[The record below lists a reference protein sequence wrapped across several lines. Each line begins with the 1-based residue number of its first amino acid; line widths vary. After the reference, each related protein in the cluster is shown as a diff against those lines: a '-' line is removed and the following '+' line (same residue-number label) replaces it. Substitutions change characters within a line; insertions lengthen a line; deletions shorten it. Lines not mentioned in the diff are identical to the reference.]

1 MRLTN
6 TLRDAFVRAAM
17 ADVPQ
22 IDYKEKLNA
31 LALKAAKE
39 VMPTAVRAAYDR
51 YPAYFETHYKRIG
64 NQIDYSLQHTVFV
77 PMVGEFS
84 DTVNAEAAVLKA
96 ADNEQA
102 KKMYALEQKL
112 KGVAASVTTR
122 KALVEA
128 LPEFE
133 KYLPPAEVKTSGLPA
148 LANLVSDFV
157 EAGWPKGR
165 KEAVATA

>member
-22 IDYKEKLNA
+22 IDHEEKLNA

-39 VMPTAVRAAYDR
+39 VMPPAVRATYDR
-51 YPAYFETHYKRIG
+51 HPEYFETRYKRIG
-64 NQIDYSLQHTVFV
+64 DQTDYRLQHTVFV
-77 PMVGEFS
+77 PLVGEFS
-84 DTVNAEAAVLKA
+84 DAVNAEAAALVMA
-96 ADNEQA
+96 SNEQA
-102 KKMYALEQKL
+102 KKMSGLEQKL

-122 KALVEA
+122 KALAEA

-133 KYLPPAEVKTSGLPA
+133 KYLPPAEAKTSGLPA
-148 LANLVSDFV
+148 LTNLVSDFV

-165 KEAVATA
+165 KEAVAA

>member
-17 ADVPQ
+17 ADVPRT
-22 IDYKEKLNA
+22 DYEEKLNA

-39 VMPTAVRAAYDR
+39 AMPTAVRAAYDR
-51 YPAYFETHYKRIG
+51 HPAYFGTHYKRIG
-64 NQIDYSLQHTVFV
+64 DQIDYRLQHTVYV
-77 PMVGEFS
+77 PMIGEFS

-96 ADNEQA
+96 ANNEQA

-122 KALVEA
+122 KALIEA

-133 KYLPPAEVKTSGLPA
+133 KYLPPAEAKASGLPA
-148 LANLVSDFV
+148 LVSDFV